1 MRYGIAVFPADYA
14 ADPAT
19 IARLVEERGF
29 ESLFFP
35 EHTHIPAARQ
45 TPVPAGG
52 ELPRQYSRTYDP
64 FVALTAAAA
73 VTERILLAT
82 GICLVIERD
91 PIVTAKEVASLDRL
105 SGGRFLFGVGAGWN
119 IEEMENHGTNP
130 RRRFSLMRERIE
142 AMKAIWTE
150 DEAAYHGDQVDFD
163 RIWCWPKPLQKP
175 HPPVLVGGNGELAA
189 YIVGDLGLLM
199 VGEVRILNKRIITER
214 HKRARATTPGPA
226 AAGRTRID
234 LSHVVEDGMTT
245 YRGLPA
251 PLICDFLSRE
261 QSREHYAP
269 GTEFQIGSI
278 QMCSNTGTYLDS
290 PLHRYAGGIDLSE
303 LPLERLAEIP
313 AVTVGVTATGTAL
326 SGITCWSTYTT
337 AAQLSSSDPCE
348 S

>member
-1 MRYGIAVFPADYA
+1 MRYGTAVFPADYA

-45 TPVPAGG
+45 TPYPAGG

-130 RRRFSLMRERIE
+130 RRRFGLMRERIE

-175 HPPVLVGGNGELAA
+175 HPPVLVGGNGERVLERVVAFGDEWMPNRASGLRERIQTLNRLAGEA
-189 YIVGDLGLLM
+189 GRDPIPVTLSGATPDPALIERGEEAGVHRCAFYIEPADA
-199 VGEVRILNKRIITER
+199 GETER
-214 HKRARATTPGPA
+214 QLDELASRF
-226 AAGRTRID
+226 
-234 LSHVVEDGMTT
+234 
-245 YRGLPA
+245 GL
-251 PLICDFLSRE
+251 
-261 QSREHYAP
+261 
-269 GTEFQIGSI
+269 
-278 QMCSNTGTYLDS
+278 
-290 PLHRYAGGIDLSE
+290 
-303 LPLERLAEIP
+303 
-313 AVTVGVTATGTAL
+313 
-326 SGITCWSTYTT
+326 
-337 AAQLSSSDPCE
+337 
-348 S
+348 